1 MADTR
6 DFKSLGEFAVDADE
20 VQPPD
25 DETPRVPGQSYRN
38 TKFTTFQQNQGKQFG
53 LVPVSENFN
62 QQIYNAS
69 QFTNLIDR
77 AGIPDWR
84 FDVEYNIPAAVWGS
98 DNKLY
103 KCIRNGN
110 INVDPITEEDP
121 ENPEWWGEFVSLQE
135 IGVDY
140 TSQELGNEGASHVG
154 ATFTPFFNAIPEG
167 KTLQD
172 SLKYEADRM
181 YKMHNLRVLAYFNG
195 SVSGSGV
202 INTIGEFNI
211 DTINVVN
218 YYIPTTP
225 GSDPTVGYITIN
237 YTNNIP
243 TPYLY
248 SISINPRI
256 FIISTAGFVVNHSSS
271 SSVADATASSIKIG
285 LLTLMN
291 KTIPTWGFEDGF
303 AREQWNINFY
313 AYEIDT

>member
-77 AGIPDWR
+77 TGIPGWLHDI
-84 FDVEYNIPAAVWGS
+84 EYNIPAAVWGS

-110 INVDPITEEDP
+110 INVDPVTEDP
-121 ENPEWWGEFVSLQE
+121 DNPEWWGEFVSLQE

-181 YKMHNLRVLAYFNG
+181 YKMHNLRVLAHFNG
-195 SVSGSGV
+195 DVSGSGSV
-202 INTIGEFNI
+202 NTIKEFNI
-211 DTINVVN
+211 STIGVVN

-225 GSDPTVGYITIN
+225 DSDPTVGYITIN

-248 SISINPRI
+248 FVSIRPLIGTFNI
-256 FIISTAGFVVNHSSS
+256 GTTIVTHAQS
-271 SSVADATASSIKIG
+271 SSVADVTTSSIKIG
-285 LLTLMN
+285 YLMLIN
-291 KTIPTWGFEDGF
+291 KSFAPWGFEDSFSRTAWG
-303 AREQWNINFY
+303 IHFY
-313 AYEIDT
+313 AYAIDV